1 MPPSTSN
8 DQTSALIKEL
18 EAALKKGNA
27 HATFE
32 DAVENISPD
41 LLGEVPKGLPY
52 SIWQLVEHIRIT
64 QWDILDFSRNPDYK
78 SMNWPEDYWPK
89 EKAPAHKA
97 DLKRSVDQVLADR
110 KAFIDLLHKTGEG
123 IYTPFPHGDG
133 QTLLREA
140 LLIID
145 HTSYHTGELIVIRR
159 LLGNWK

>member
-1 MPPSTSN
+1 MPPSTTNNPTASV
-8 DQTSALIKEL
+8 IKEL
-18 EAALKKGNA
+18 EDALKKGNA

-32 DAVENISPD
+32 DAVEDIPHE
-41 LLGEVPKGLPY
+41 LLGEIPKGLPY
-52 SIWQLVEHIRIT
+52 SIWQLVEHIRTT

-78 SMNWPEDYWPK
+78 GMRWPDDYWPK
-89 EKAPAHKA
+89 EKAPAHK
-97 DLKRSVDQVLADR
+97 DDFKRSVDQVLADR
-110 KAFIDLLHKTGEG
+110 KAFIDLLHKTGQG